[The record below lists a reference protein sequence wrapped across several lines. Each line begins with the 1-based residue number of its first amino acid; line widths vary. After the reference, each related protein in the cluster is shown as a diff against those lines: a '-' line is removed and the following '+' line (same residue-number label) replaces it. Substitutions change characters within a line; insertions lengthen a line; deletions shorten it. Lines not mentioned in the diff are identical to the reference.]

1 VTNSKMAVLNEIRK
15 WLEQEDTDALREMV
29 RVMAE
34 VFMGAEVDVL
44 CGAGH
49 GERSSDRANHRNGY
63 RSRQW
68 DTRVGTIDLRIPKLR
83 QGTYFPDSLLE
94 PRRRSE
100 KALLNVIAE
109 SYVLGVSTRKVERLV
124 QQLGIDGISKSQV
137 SEIAKQ
143 LDTLVNDFR
152 NRPLSGSEYEFVWL
166 DAIAIKVR
174 EGGRVDNIS
183 VVVATGVNSDGYREV
198 LGIDVFTGEC
208 EAAWLEFLRSLV
220 NRGLSGVELVI
231 SDAHSGLVAAIRT
244 ACPGTSWQRCRTHF
258 MTNLLAKVPK
268 SAQALV
274 ATLVRSIFLQPDSE
288 SVWDRFWVVV
298 EKLEE
303 RFPEAATLLE
313 EAAHDIL
320 AFTAFPTEVWKKI
333 WSNNPQERLN
343 KEIRRR
349 TDVVGI
355 FPNRASIIR
364 LVGAL
369 LCEQTDEWA
378 IGRRYMTLTALA
390 AAKDRSSSFQPPTR
404 REALPE
410 SLPLSA

>member
-15 WLEQEDTDALREMV
+15 WLEQDNTDALREMV

-83 QGTYFPDSLLE
+83 QGTYFPESLLE

-143 LDTLVNDFR
+143 LDVLVDDFR
-152 NRPLSGSEYEFVWL
+152 NRPLSGHEYEFVWL
-166 DAIAIKVR
+166 DAIAIKAR
-174 EGGRVDNIS
+174 EGGRVVNVS

-220 NRGLSGVELVI
+220 DRGLSGVELII

-244 ACPGTSWQRCRTHF
+244 ACPGASWQRCRTHF

-268 SAQALV
+268 SAQAFV
-274 ATLVRSIFLQPDSE
+274 ATLVRSIFLQPDAE
-288 SVWDRFWVVV
+288 SVWDRLWAVV
-298 EKLEE
+298 EQLED

-313 EAAHDIL
+313 ETAHDIL
-320 AFTAFPTEVWKKI
+320 AFAAFPTEVWKKI

-355 FPNRASIIR
+355 FPNRPSIIR

-378 IGRRYMTLTALA
+378 IGRRYMTFTALA
-390 AAKDRSSSFQPPTR
+390 ASKDRSSTFQPPTR

>member
-1 VTNSKMAVLNEIRK
+1 MAVLNEIRK
-15 WLEQEDTDALREMV
+15 WLEQDDTDALREMV

-34 VFMGAEVDVL
+34 IFMGAEVDVL

-49 GERSSDRANHRNGY
+49 GERSSDRSNHRNGY
-63 RSRQW
+63 RNRQW

-83 QGTYFPDSLLE
+83 QGTYFPESLLE

-152 NRPLSGSEYEFVWL
+152 NRPLSGHEYEFVWL
-166 DAIAIKVR
+166 DAIALKVR

-220 NRGLSGVELVI
+220 NRGLSGVELII

-244 ACPGTSWQRCRTHF
+244 ACPGASWQRCRTHF

-268 SAQALV
+268 SAQAFV
-274 ATLVRSIFLQPDSE
+274 ATLVRSIFLQPDAE
-288 SVWDRFWVVV
+288 SVWERLWVVV
-298 EKLEE
+298 QQLEE
-303 RFPEAATLLE
+303 RFPEAAALLE

-320 AFTAFPTEVWKKI
+320 AFAAFPTEVWKKI

-355 FPNRASIIR
+355 FPNRPSIIR

-390 AAKDRSSSFQPPTR
+390 AAKVRSSTFQPPTR

>member
-1 VTNSKMAVLNEIRK
+1 
-15 WLEQEDTDALREMV
+15 
-29 RVMAE
+29 
-34 VFMGAEVDVL
+34 MGAEVDVL

-49 GERSSDRANHRNGY
+49 GERSSDRVNNRNGY
-63 RSRQW
+63 RTRQW
-68 DTRVGTIDLRIPKLR
+68 DTRVGTIDLRVPKLR
-83 QGTYFPDSLLE
+83 QGTYFPESLLE

-244 ACPGTSWQRCRTHF
+244 ACPGASWQRCRTHF

-274 ATLVRSIFLQPDSE
+274 ATLVRSIFLQPDAE

-303 RFPEAATLLE
+303 RFPDAATLLE

-320 AFTAFPTEVWKKI
+320 AFAAFPTEVWKKI

-355 FPNRASIIR
+355 FPNRPSIIR

-390 AAKDRSSSFQPPTR
+390 AAKDRASSFQPPTR

>member
-1 VTNSKMAVLNEIRK
+1 MAVLNEIRK
-15 WLEQEDTDALREMV
+15 WLEQDDTDALREMV

-34 VFMGAEVDVL
+34 IFMGAEVDVV

-49 GERSSDRANHRNGY
+49 GERSSDRTNHRNGY
-63 RSRQW
+63 RTRQW
-68 DTRVGTIDLRIPKLR
+68 DTRVGSIDLRIPKLR
-83 QGTYFPDSLLE
+83 QGTYFPESLLE

-143 LDTLVNDFR
+143 LDVIVNDFR
-152 NRPLSGSEYEFVWL
+152 TRSLLGREYPFVWL
-166 DAIAIKVR
+166 DAIAMRVR
-174 EGGRVDNIS
+174 EGGHIVNVA
-183 VVVATGVNSDGYREV
+183 VVVATGVNTDGYREI

-220 NRGLSGVELVI
+220 DRGLSGVELII
-231 SDAHSGLVAAIRT
+231 SDAHTGLVAAIRA
-244 ACPGTSWQRCRTHF
+244 ACPGASWQRCRTHF
-258 MTNLLAKVPK
+258 MTNILAKVPK

-274 ATLVRSIFLQPDSE
+274 ATLIRSIFQELDAE
-288 SVWDRFWVVV
+288 SVWARLWAVVQQ
-298 EKLEE
+298 LEV
-303 RFPEAATLLE
+303 RFPEAALSLDD
-313 EAAHDIL
+313 AAHDIL

-355 FPNRASIIR
+355 FPNRPAIIR

-378 IGRRYMTLTALA
+378 IGRRYMTFTALA
-390 AAKDRSSSFQPPTR
+390 ASKDRSSTFQPPTR

>member
-220 NRGLSGVELVI
+220 NRGLSGIELVI

-244 ACPGTSWQRCRTHF
+244 ACSGASWQRCRTHF

-274 ATLVRSIFLQPDSE
+274 ATLVRSIFLQPDTE

>member
-15 WLEQEDTDALREMV
+15 WLEQDDTDALREMV

-34 VFMGAEVDVL
+34 LFMGAEVDAL

-49 GERSSDRANHRNGY
+49 GERSPDRANHRNGY
-63 RSRQW
+63 RPRQW
-68 DTRVGTIDLRIPKLR
+68 DTRVGSIDLRIPKLR
-83 QGTYFPDSLLE
+83 QGTYFPESLLD

-100 KALLNVIAE
+100 KALLNVITE

-143 LDTLVNDFR
+143 LDEVVNDFR
-152 NRPLSGSEYEFVWL
+152 NRPLSGHEYPFVWL

-174 EGGRVDNIS
+174 EGGHIVNVA
-183 VVVATGVNSDGYREV
+183 VVVATGVNTDGYREI

-208 EAAWLEFLRSLV
+208 EAAWLEFLRSLID
-220 NRGLSGVELVI
+220 RGLSGVELII
-231 SDAHSGLVAAIRT
+231 SDAHTGLVAAIQA
-244 ACPGTSWQRCRTHF
+244 ACPGASWQRCRTHF
-258 MTNLLAKVPK
+258 MTNILAKVPK

-274 ATLVRSIFLQPDSE
+274 ATLIRSIFQELDAE
-288 SVWDRFWVVV
+288 SVWARLWAVVQQ
-298 EKLEE
+298 LEE
-303 RFPEAATLLE
+303 RFPEAALSLDD
-313 EAAHDIL
+313 AAHDIL
-320 AFTAFPTEVWKKI
+320 AFTAFPAEVWKKI

-355 FPNRASIIR
+355 FPNRPAIIR

-378 IGRRYMTLTALA
+378 IGRRYMTFTALA
-390 AAKDRSSSFQPPTR
+390 AAKDRSSAFQPPTR
-404 REALPE
+404 REALTE

>member
-15 WLEQEDTDALREMV
+15 WLEQDNTDALREMV

-83 QGTYFPDSLLE
+83 QGTYFPESLLE

-143 LDTLVNDFR
+143 LDVLVDDFR
-152 NRPLSGSEYEFVWL
+152 NRPLSGHEYEFVWL
-166 DAIAIKVR
+166 DAIAIKAR
-174 EGGRVDNIS
+174 EGGRVVNVS

-220 NRGLSGVELVI
+220 DRGLSGVELII

-244 ACPGTSWQRCRTHF
+244 ACPGASWQRCRTHF

-268 SAQALV
+268 SAQAFV
-274 ATLVRSIFLQPDSE
+274 ATLVRSIFLQPDAE
-288 SVWDRFWVVV
+288 SVWDRLWAVV
-298 EKLEE
+298 EQLED

-320 AFTAFPTEVWKKI
+320 AFAAFPTEVWKKI

-355 FPNRASIIR
+355 FPNRPSIIR

-378 IGRRYMTLTALA
+378 IGRRYMTFTALA
-390 AAKDRSSSFQPPTR
+390 ASKDRSSTFQPPTR

>member
-1 VTNSKMAVLNEIRK
+1 MAVLNEIRK
-15 WLEQEDTDALREMV
+15 WLEQDDTDALREMV

-34 VFMGAEVDVL
+34 LFMGAEVDAL

-49 GERSSDRANHRNGY
+49 GERSPDRANHRNGY
-63 RSRQW
+63 RPRQW

-83 QGTYFPDSLLE
+83 QGTYFPESLLE

-152 NRPLSGSEYEFVWL
+152 NRPLSNSKYAFVWL

-183 VVVATGVNSDGYREV
+183 VVVATGVNADGYREV

-208 EAAWLEFLRSLV
+208 EAAWLDFLRSLV
-220 NRGLSGVELVI
+220 DRGLSGVELII

-244 ACPGTSWQRCRTHF
+244 ALLGASWQRCRTHF

-268 SAQALV
+268 STQAFV
-274 ATLVRSIFLQPDSE
+274 ATLVRSIFLQPDAE
-288 SVWDRFWVVV
+288 SVWDRFWAVV
-298 EKLEE
+298 EQLEE
-303 RFPEAATLLE
+303 RFPEAAALLE

-320 AFTAFPTEVWKKI
+320 AFAAFPTEVWKKI

-355 FPNRASIIR
+355 FPNRPSIIR

-390 AAKDRSSSFQPPTR
+390 AAKNRSNNLQPPTR

>member
-1 VTNSKMAVLNEIRK
+1 MTNSKMAVLNEIRK

>member
-1 VTNSKMAVLNEIRK
+1 
-15 WLEQEDTDALREMV
+15 
-29 RVMAE
+29 
-34 VFMGAEVDVL
+34 
-44 CGAGH
+44 
-49 GERSSDRANHRNGY
+49 
-63 RSRQW
+63 
-68 DTRVGTIDLRIPKLR
+68 
-83 QGTYFPDSLLE
+83 LE

-143 LDTLVNDFR
+143 LDTVVNDFR

-220 NRGLSGVELVI
+220 NRGLSGIELVI

-244 ACPGTSWQRCRTHF
+244 SCPGASWQRCRTHF

-274 ATLVRSIFLQPDSE
+274 ATLVRSIFLQPDAE

-303 RFPEAATLLE
+303 RFPDAATLLE

-320 AFTAFPTEVWKKI
+320 AFASFPTEVWKKI

-355 FPNRASIIR
+355 FPNRPSIIR

-390 AAKDRSSSFQPPTR
+390 AAKVRASSFQPPTR

>member
-1 VTNSKMAVLNEIRK
+1 MAVLNEIRK

>member
-15 WLEQEDTDALREMV
+15 WLEQDDTDALREMV

-34 VFMGAEVDVL
+34 IFMGAEVDVL

-63 RSRQW
+63 RARQW

-83 QGTYFPDSLLE
+83 QGTYFPESLLE

-124 QQLGIDGISKSQV
+124 QQLGINGISKSQV

-143 LDTLVNDFR
+143 LDVLVNDFR
-152 NRPLSGSEYEFVWL
+152 NRPLSGHEYEFVWL
-166 DAIAIKVR
+166 DAIAIKTR
-174 EGGRVDNIS
+174 EGGRVVNVS

-198 LGIDVFTGEC
+198 LGIDVFTCEC
-208 EAAWLEFLRSLV
+208 EAAWLDFLRSLV
-220 NRGLSGVELVI
+220 DRGLSGVELII
-231 SDAHSGLVAAIRT
+231 SDAHTGLVAAIRT
-244 ACPGTSWQRCRTHF
+244 ACPGASWQRCRTHF

-268 SAQALV
+268 SAQAFV
-274 ATLVRSIFLQPDSE
+274 ATLVRSIFLQPDAE
-288 SVWDRFWVVV
+288 SVWDRLWAVV
-298 EKLEE
+298 EQLEE

-320 AFTAFPTEVWKKI
+320 AFAAFPTEVWKKI

-355 FPNRASIIR
+355 FPNRPSIIR

-390 AAKDRSSSFQPPTR
+390 AAKDRSSNFQPPSR

>member
-1 VTNSKMAVLNEIRK
+1 MTNSKMAVLNEIRK

-220 NRGLSGVELVI
+220 NRGLSGIELVI

-244 ACPGTSWQRCRTHF
+244 ACSGASWQRCRTHF

-274 ATLVRSIFLQPDSE
+274 ATLVRSIFLQPDTE

>member
-1 VTNSKMAVLNEIRK
+1 MAVLNEIRK
-15 WLEQEDTDALREMV
+15 WLEQDNTDALREMV

-49 GERSSDRANHRNGY
+49 GERSTERANHRNGY

-68 DTRVGTIDLRIPKLR
+68 DTRVGSIDLRIPKLR
-83 QGTYFPDSLLE
+83 QGTYFPESLLE

-220 NRGLSGVELVI
+220 NRGLSGVELII

-244 ACPGTSWQRCRTHF
+244 ACPGASWQRCRTHF

-274 ATLVRSIFLQPDSE
+274 ATLVRSIFLQPDAE

-320 AFTAFPTEVWKKI
+320 AFAAFPTEVWKKI

-355 FPNRASIIR
+355 FPNRPSIIR

-390 AAKDRSSSFQPPTR
+390 AAKDRASSFQPPTR